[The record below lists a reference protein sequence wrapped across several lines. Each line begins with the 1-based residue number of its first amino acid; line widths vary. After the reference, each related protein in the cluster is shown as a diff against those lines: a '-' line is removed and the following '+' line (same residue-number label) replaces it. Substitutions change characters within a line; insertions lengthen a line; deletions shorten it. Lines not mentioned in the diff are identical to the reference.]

1 METATG
7 TKLRP
12 QGSFKLDSIEIKKAR
27 FTLRALDHKLRQKI
41 LALLDKRGQVRVTEV
56 YKTLRIEQSEASQHL
71 AILRRAGFVIGRR
84 EGKNIYY
91 SVNYPRV
98 DEVEQIARKIN
109 LFG

>member
-7 TKLRP
+7 TKSSAKGLFR
-12 QGSFKLDSIEIKKAR
+12 LDSSEIKKAR

-41 LALLDKRGQVRVTEV
+41 LALLDKRGQVRVTEI

-71 AILRRAGFVIGRR
+71 AILRRAGFVLGRR

-91 SVNYPRV
+91 TVNYQRV
-98 DEVEQIARKIN
+98 QDVEQIARKIN